1 MTSFIH
7 RPLSILFALLLCA
20 GCVSVER
27 ANRTAFKQLPM
38 EGTCGSAERAVH
50 ISNFGYYFFNVFPIM
65 TGSTR
70 NGEIGTMSWFKDDVT
85 LPDVQ
90 RVLVNEGKAS
100 GTLLTHVQ
108 PMRTSTCFF
117 SAIPYIGNTLGIV
130 WYKEIQISAI
140 LVKPENQTGLPQ

>member
-1 MTSFIH
+1 MKSFIH
-7 RPLSILFALLLCA
+7 PSFSVLILLLFCA

-27 ANRTAFKQLPM
+27 ANKTAFKQLPVDD
-38 EGTCGSAERAVH
+38 TKGSAERAVH

-70 NGEIGTMSWFKDDVT
+70 NGEIGTMNWFQDDVT

-90 RVLVNEGKAS
+90 RILVNEGKAS
-100 GTLLTHVQ
+100 GTLVTQIQ

-130 WYKEIQISAI
+130 WYKEIQLSAI
-140 LVKPENQTGLPQ
+140 LVKPENSTGLPQ